1 MRAEEV
7 IYEKCSACGN
17 DVKPE
22 HGFRI
27 DGDRVSH
34 IDCMQPEATPRAGK
48 VISTVPSKEGGD
60 RWDGVKQDS

>member
-7 IYEKCSACGN
+7 IYEKCSVCGN
-17 DVKPE
+17 NVKPE

-34 IDCMQPEATPRAGK
+34 IDCKQPEATPKQGK
-48 VISTVPSKEGGD
+48 VLELKSSKY
-60 RWDGVKQDS
+60 

>member
-7 IYEKCSACGN
+7 IYEKCSVCGN
-17 DVKPE
+17 NVKPE

-34 IDCMQPEATPRAGK
+34 IDCAHPIAVAEGK
-48 VISTVPSKEGGD
+48 GIQFVSSKGD
-60 RWDGVKQDS
+60 GTRSPGRKDAS